1 MKRTIGWGLLV
12 LLLGGLA
19 AFIYYRMSPPAEPPA
34 PVAQPLPAAPPGAQE
49 APEIQYPIEAVEAVP
64 ATEAPAPLPAE
75 AVPAPEAAPAPP
87 TLDQSDELALRALAA
102 LITDPELL
110 QLVVPSRLIRH
121 IVVTIDNLPREK
133 VAVRLWPLRPVGGP
147 FLVDSSTGAP
157 VIAAQN
163 AARYAPYVRLARTTD
178 AVRLVAAYVRL
189 YPYFQQAYRELG
201 YPGAYFNDRLVE
213 VLDHLLAAPVPAPPI
228 ALAQPHVLYTY
239 ADPELEARSAG
250 QKILMRMGAENATAI
265 KDKLRAI
272 RALVAR
278 GQAGR

>member
-1 MKRTIGWGLLV
+1 
-12 LLLGGLA
+12 
-19 AFIYYRMSPPAEPPA
+19 
-34 PVAQPLPAAPPGAQE
+34 
-49 APEIQYPIEAVEAVP
+49 
-64 ATEAPAPLPAE
+64 
-75 AVPAPEAAPAPP
+75 
-87 TLDQSDELALRALAA
+87 
-102 LITDPELL
+102 
-110 QLVVPSRLIRH
+110 
-121 IVVTIDNLPREK
+121 
-133 VAVRLWPLRPVGGP
+133 
-147 FLVDSSTGAP
+147 
-157 VIAAQN
+157 
-163 AARYAPYVRLARTTD
+163 
-178 AVRLVAAYVRL
+178 VAAYVRL

-213 VLDHLLAAPVPAPPI
+213 VLDHLLAAPLPAPPI